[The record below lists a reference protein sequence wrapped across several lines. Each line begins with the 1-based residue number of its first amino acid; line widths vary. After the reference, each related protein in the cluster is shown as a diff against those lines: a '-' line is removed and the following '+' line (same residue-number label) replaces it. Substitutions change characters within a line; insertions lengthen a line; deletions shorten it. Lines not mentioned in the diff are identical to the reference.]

1 MCYIFEKAGKD
12 LFRRRDR
19 DKKRKK
25 KKFSRYEYLSRRVVD
40 ISWGNFHVTRERWQS
55 CIWQEQFS
63 STWLFYEC
71 FVTWPPA
78 TPPPSPFSKG
88 DYFLLI
94 CITPRPTKGAR
105 DRPCHCNVN
114 KLRLPDLLPRG
125 GHASSFVIAPP
136 LSLYC
141 NAETSTGRQT
151 FFTNPRVSPYSLS
164 PPSPSMTIIVAKWY
178 IPSSTAIY
186 FHVAILRGVI
196 K

>member
-1 MCYIFEKAGKD
+1 MNIYREGWWIFRGEISTWRA
-12 LFRRRDR
+12 RD
-19 DKKRKK
+19 D
-25 KKFSRYEYLSRRVVD
+25 RVV
-40 ISWGNFHVTRERWQS
+40 SGKNSSLLRG
-55 CIWQEQFS
+55 FS
-63 STWLFYEC
+63 TSASLRGHPQ
-71 FVTWPPA
+71 PPL
-78 TPPPSPFSKG
+78 PPSPFSKG

>member
-1 MCYIFEKAGKD
+1 MGK
-12 LFRRRDR
+12 FPRDAR
-19 DKKRKK
+19 
-25 KKFSRYEYLSRRVVD
+25 EMTELYLAR
-40 ISWGNFHVTRERWQS
+40 TA
-55 CIWQEQFS
+55 
-63 STWLFYEC
+63 LFYVA
-71 FVTWPPA
+71 FLRVLRYVATRNLPPS
-78 TPPPSPFSKG
+78 PSPFSKG

-151 FFTNPRVSPYSLS
+151 FFTNPTPRFALLSLTPLPLDDNNCS
-164 PPSPSMTIIVAKWY
+164 QMVYTELHSDLFPRSDITWRNKISV
-178 IPSSTAIY
+178 
-186 FHVAILRGVI
+186 VILEFSASYRGETM
-196 K
+196 

>member
-1 MCYIFEKAGKD
+1 MGK
-12 LFRRRDR
+12 FPRDAR
-19 DKKRKK
+19 
-25 KKFSRYEYLSRRVVD
+25 EMTELYLAR
-40 ISWGNFHVTRERWQS
+40 TA
-55 CIWQEQFS
+55 
-63 STWLFYEC
+63 LFYVA
-71 FVTWPPA
+71 FLRVLRYVA
-78 TPPPSPFSKG
+78 TRNPPSPFSKG

-186 FHVAILRGVI
+186 FHVATLRGVI